1 MLGAVEG
8 LPRRSSRKCW
18 TEPRQRTDPSRVD
31 IPGAIE
37 EIRQI
42 ERQYAPA
49 AGVTPA
55 AYAAQLAQARER
67 IVDSEFRIAVGDD
80 GVGEVLLRLLC
91 VRYGLTPFR
100 RPRQRA
106 SSLSVLAPE
115 VFVREVLVAQ
125 TEAIL
130 AVLTRAMHSTA
141 DQIFTGWRSGKA
153 G

>member
-1 MLGAVEG
+1 
-8 LPRRSSRKCW
+8 
-18 TEPRQRTDPSRVD
+18 VD
-31 IPGAIE
+31 IVGAIE
-37 EIRQI
+37 LIRKI

-49 AGVTPA
+49 DGMTPA
-55 AYAAQLAQARER
+55 AYAAQLTQARER
-67 IVDSEFRIAVGDD
+67 IADSEFRIAVGDD
-80 GVGEVLLRLLC
+80 GVGEAVVRVLC

-115 VFVREVLVAQ
+115 AFVREVLVAQ

-130 AVLTRAMHSTA
+130 GVLTSAMHSTA
-141 DQIFTGWRSGKA
+141 DQIFTGWRSGKT